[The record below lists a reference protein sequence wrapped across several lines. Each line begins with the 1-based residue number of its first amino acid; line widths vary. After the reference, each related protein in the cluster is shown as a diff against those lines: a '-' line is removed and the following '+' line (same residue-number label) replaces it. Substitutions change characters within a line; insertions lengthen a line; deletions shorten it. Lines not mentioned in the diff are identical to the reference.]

1 MVSYYTDK
9 SKESQEA
16 YASLN
21 KMLDAIEGSKDLTAK
36 IVYEIMP
43 EVKGTAAFDEAYFN
57 TLTEDQQK
65 VYTTTISTLVN
76 IPEPKIE
83 ASEDYKAWLK
93 EPAPRGGQG
102 VTGSLS
108 YKIQKYTE
116 AQGYKAVTDNLSVG
130 VKAPVGGNTPAD
142 GNKVQSSPLDDLV
155 KKLRD
160 VRMNQIKVTEGW
172 GASRK
177 ALDKLFGGNKT
188 IDVFSGIEND
198 LRGLGTSQDFIE
210 LIVGMDPKVYEQKKN
225 SLFKF
230 DNKKNIVGLK
240 EDAKNIQEAL
250 NSITMGDWK
259 SSMEADFKAIENQST
274 AFNKL
279 ANLGVPVAEAYQ
291 LISDKTLAA
300 AIANGVNDKSL
311 RTLISNYKLLTAAQE
326 KSAAIQGVKTDI
338 AQFKKNTIQEARLRS
353 KYGAEDAFAISS
365 DENLQSMESQI
376 ASQQSRLNKLIANG
390 APTAIIVK
398 AQGELNDLI
407 DDFTERLNQLKSTVE
422 FMQGLFDKG
431 FSNAMQAFDVQ
442 ETALNIQ
449 FKIDTKSQ
457 NAVIK
462 EAQNAIAAIQYE
474 IDDKEAALKGIE
486 EQEQKINDKYD
497 ERIKALDEVEK
508 LNSSISNQQKGQLTL
523 AEALTSGDISAAA
536 KAVQDMRAQAA
547 ADAVTKQKD
556 AVEKSR
562 EYELSRVKTQG
573 GKTRLE
579 LEKEIKDLQ
588 DKIFKIEE
596 EKLEPAQ
603 EFIRLRQIIL
613 DKDIEGLTVLGKTK
627 DAWEAIKNQVDLAL
641 IKSAAFV
648 DSMKL
653 ALETQAKLIAA
664 YQAQPGNTSSNSGTT
679 ATQGPGPFVPD
690 PKASTEGNKKA
701 EDINKA
707 ALEKAADY
715 APAIAAAAFHPSANA
730 AMENGIIGALSIASQ
745 IKAAAIAAAEAISVQ
760 NQASNLSRFKAKE
773 AADLAAEQAAINAK
787 GRVGRMNGGIIPKMF
802 SLGGFAKGTDTVPAM
817 LTPGEFIMSKYAV
830 DTYGVDTMR
839 KINNGESVGGAVY
852 NNTYTLTVNAKTN
865 ANPNEIAQAVMS
877 TIKQVDDRR
886 IRGVSLNARN

>member
-1 MVSYYTDK
+1 
-9 SKESQEA
+9 
-16 YASLN
+16 
-21 KMLDAIEGSKDLTAK
+21 
-36 IVYEIMP
+36 
-43 EVKGTAAFDEAYFN
+43 
-57 TLTEDQQK
+57 
-65 VYTTTISTLVN
+65 
-76 IPEPKIE
+76 
-83 ASEDYKAWLK
+83 
-93 EPAPRGGQG
+93 
-102 VTGSLS
+102 
-108 YKIQKYTE
+108 
-116 AQGYKAVTDNLSVG
+116 
-130 VKAPVGGNTPAD
+130 
-142 GNKVQSSPLDDLV
+142 
-155 KKLRD
+155 
-160 VRMNQIKVTEGW
+160 
-172 GASRK
+172 
-177 ALDKLFGGNKT
+177 
-188 IDVFSGIEND
+188 
-198 LRGLGTSQDFIE
+198 
-210 LIVGMDPKVYEQKKN
+210 
-225 SLFKF
+225 
-230 DNKKNIVGLK
+230 
-240 EDAKNIQEAL
+240 
-250 NSITMGDWK
+250 
-259 SSMEADFKAIENQST
+259 
-274 AFNKL
+274 
-279 ANLGVPVAEAYQ
+279 
-291 LISDKTLAA
+291 
-300 AIANGVNDKSL
+300 
-311 RTLISNYKLLTAAQE
+311 
-326 KSAAIQGVKTDI
+326 
-338 AQFKKNTIQEARLRS
+338 
-353 KYGAEDAFAISS
+353 
-365 DENLQSMESQI
+365 
-376 ASQQSRLNKLIANG
+376 
-390 APTAIIVK
+390 
-398 AQGELNDLI
+398 
-407 DDFTERLNQLKSTVE
+407 
-422 FMQGLFDKG
+422 MQGLFDKG

-462 EAQNAIAAIQYE
+462 EAQNEIAAIQYLV
-474 IDDKEAALKGIE
+474 DDKEAALKGIE
-486 EQEQKINDKYD
+486 DQEQKINDKYD

-508 LNSSISNQQKGQLTL
+508 ANASISNQQKGQLTL
-523 AEALTSGDISAAA
+523 AEALTSGDIAAA
-536 KAVQDMRAQAA
+536 ARAAQDMRAQAA

-556 AVEKSR
+556 AIEKSR
-562 EYELSRVKTQG
+562 EYELSRVTQG
-573 GKTRLE
+573 GKTRLQ

-690 PKASTEGNKKA
+690 PKASTEENKKA